1 MPKTHAKT
9 RDPARPPKRIA
20 NPWRRAVYGRQ
31 RPVNFRKTILSL
43 YLLLFAGLGVSG
55 SYLLLDARHEY
66 ARLEQVEAQNRQR
79 LAEAQE
85 RLRQQERVLERLR
98 SDPEY
103 VDKVIRKKLGY
114 AKPDEF
120 IYRFEE

>member
-1 MPKTHAKT
+1 MK
-9 RDPARPPKRIA
+9 
-20 NPWRRAVYGRQ
+20 
-31 RPVNFRKTILSL
+31 FRKTIVSL
-43 YLLLFAGLGVSG
+43 YLLLIAGLGIAG
-55 SYLLLDARHEY
+55 SYLFLDARQEY

-85 RLRQQERVLERLR
+85 RLRQQERVLDRLR
-98 SDPEY
+98 SDPAY

>member
-1 MPKTHAKT
+1 ME
-9 RDPARPPKRIA
+9 
-20 NPWRRAVYGRQ
+20 
-31 RPVNFRKTILSL
+31 S
-43 YLLLFAGLGVSG
+43 
-55 SYLLLDARHEY
+55 
-66 ARLEQVEAQNRQR
+66 QNRQR
-79 LAEAQE
+79 LTEAQE

>member
-1 MPKTHAKT
+1 VK
-9 RDPARPPKRIA
+9 
-20 NPWRRAVYGRQ
+20 
-31 RPVNFRKTILSL
+31 FRKTIVSL
-43 YLLLFAGLGVSG
+43 YLLLIAGLGIAG
-55 SYLLLDARHEY
+55 SYLFLDARQEY

-85 RLRQQERVLERLR
+85 RLRQQERVLDRLR
-98 SDPEY
+98 SDPAY

>member
-1 MPKTHAKT
+1 VKS
-9 RDPARPPKRIA
+9 
-20 NPWRRAVYGRQ
+20 
-31 RPVNFRKTILSL
+31 RKVILSL
-43 YLLLFAGLGVSG
+43 YLLLFAGLGVAG
-55 SYLLLDARHEY
+55 SYLFVDARHEY
-66 ARLEQVEAQNRQR
+66 ERLEQVESLNRQK

-85 RLRQQERVLERLR
+85 RLRIQERVLERLR
-98 SDPEY
+98 TDPDY

>member
-1 MPKTHAKT
+1 
-9 RDPARPPKRIA
+9 
-20 NPWRRAVYGRQ
+20 
-31 RPVNFRKTILSL
+31 VNFRKTILSL